1 MAVSNMVNSTL
12 EGMTFIQ
19 TLLVKVLLKRI
30 SLGKASANLQATVS
44 Q

>member
-19 TLLVKVLLKRI
+19 TLLVKVLLKLI
-30 SLGKASANLQATVS
+30 SLGNASANLRATVS
-44 Q
+44 K